1 MIPGQNPG
9 FFYLLKFLNKCHIY
23 SEKNLQQKITHVKS
37 ENSKIKKVAIQGV
50 AGSFHEDAAQKYFA
64 NNTKIEIIECR
75 TFRKVCQMVD
85 HDQADIAVMAI
96 ENAIAGSLLEN
107 YSLMRD
113 YHLRIIGEIFLHI
126 KMNLMALPGV
136 KKEDIQE
143 IHSHPIA
150 IKQCADYID
159 ATFGEI
165 SLDDNFDTA
174 GAAKNIRKNNLKNVA
189 SIGNDRTASIY
200 KLDIIDAGIETNKR
214 NYTRFLILSK
224 HAEQNKKANK
234 ASICFEVGHFHGSL
248 AKVLNIFA
256 ENEINLTKI
265 QSVPIIGKP
274 DEYSFHV
281 DIEWEKIE
289 KYEHA
294 IHKVLKNVSSLTI
307 FGEYIRGEKKIYEA

>member
-1 MIPGQNPG
+1 M
-9 FFYLLKFLNKCHIY
+9 
-23 SEKNLQQKITHVKS
+23 
-37 ENSKIKKVAIQGV
+37 KKVAIQGV
-50 AGSFHEDAAQKYFA
+50 AGSFHEDAAQRYFSGEA
-64 NNTKIEIIECR
+64 IEIIECR

-85 HDQADIAVMAI
+85 QDQVDIAVMAI

-107 YSLMRD
+107 YGLMRD
-113 YHLRIIGEIFLHI
+113 YHLKITGEIFLHI
-126 KMNLMALPGV
+126 KMNLMVLPGV

-150 IKQCADYID
+150 LKQCAEYID
-159 ATFGEI
+159 ASFGEI

-174 GAAKNIRKNNLKNVA
+174 GAAKNLVKHNLRNVA
-189 SIGNDRTASIY
+189 SIGNERTAELYGLEILEKS
-200 KLDIIDAGIETNKR
+200 IETNKR

-224 HAEQNKKANK
+224 HSTPSEEANK

-248 AKVLNIFA
+248 ARVLNIFA
-256 ENEINLTKI
+256 ENKINLTKI

-281 DIEWEKIE
+281 DIEWENIE

-307 FGEYIRGEKKIYEA
+307 FGEYIRGERKIHDA